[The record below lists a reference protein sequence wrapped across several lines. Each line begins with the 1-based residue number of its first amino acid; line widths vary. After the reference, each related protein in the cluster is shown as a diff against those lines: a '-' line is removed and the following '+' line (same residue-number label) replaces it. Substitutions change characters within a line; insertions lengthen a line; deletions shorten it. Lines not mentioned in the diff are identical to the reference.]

1 MKNIFLF
8 VVQNLRRRK
17 LRSWLTIIG
26 IIVGV
31 LAIVSLMS
39 LSQGLKD
46 SITNEFDKLG
56 AQKITIN
63 SKLNALGA
71 ETNKGLTT
79 DDIREI
85 KKLGDVQDVVG
96 KINSGLLIKY
106 NGESKFL
113 TVTGYD
119 VTQMSEIFKQD
130 NVELLKGRLPAS
142 QKAKEIIVG
151 YGLYN
156 VDTTSGVPSSPLG
169 FESSS
174 FKKKINLGSE
184 VEINNENY
192 KVVGILK
199 DTGNAQ
205 TNRNCYIPIETL
217 RKITG
222 AKETSVDSIYA
233 IVKDGRNVEIVGDKI
248 KDRLEKFRG
257 EVDFDV
263 TTPSKASKD
272 REDMLNIVSIVVI
285 GIASISLLVGGI
297 GIMNSMYTSVLER
310 RKEIGVLKAIG
321 ARKQDILNIFLLESG
336 LIGLIGGILGTIGG
350 FLLTYGVNFI
360 GNQLGTPLAIAFNF
374 NIVLIA
380 LGFSF
385 CLGLL
390 SGFLPAYRAS
400 KQEAVDAL
408 HEE

>member
-1 MKNIFLF
+1 MKQLPLF
-8 VVQNLRRRK
+8 VIQNLRRRK

-46 SITNEFDKLG
+46 SITSEFDKLG

-79 DDIREI
+79 NDIREI
-85 KKLGDVQDVVG
+85 KKISDIEEVIG

-119 VTQMSEIFKQD
+119 ITQMEEIFKQD

-142 QKAKEIIVG
+142 QKAKEIIIG
-151 YGLYN
+151 YDFYVIDNKSNNTPNPMGL
-156 VDTTSGVPSSPLG
+156 
-169 FESSS
+169 ESSG
-174 FKKKINLGSE
+174 FKKKIDVGSE
-184 VEINNENY
+184 IEINNEKY

-199 DTGNAQ
+199 DTGNSQ
-205 TNRNCYIPIETL
+205 TNRNCYMPIDTL

-222 AKETSVDSIYA
+222 ASETSVDSIFA
-233 IVKDGRNVEIVGDKI
+233 IVKDGKDVDIAGTKI
-248 KDRLEKFRG
+248 EERLERFRG
-257 EVDFDV
+257 ETDFDI

-272 REDMLNIVSIVVI
+272 REDMLNIVSIVVV

-321 ARKQDILNIFLLESG
+321 ARRKDILSIFLLEAG
-336 LIGLIGGILGTIGG
+336 LIGFIGGVLGTIGG
-350 FLLTYGVNFI
+350 FLLAFGVNFI
-360 GNQLGTPLAIAFNF
+360 GTQLGTPLAIAFNL

-385 CLGLL
+385 ILGLI
-390 SGFLPAYRAS
+390 SGFLPAYNAS
-400 KQEAVDAL
+400 RQEAVDAL

>member
-1 MKNIFLF
+1 MKQLPLF
-8 VVQNLRRRK
+8 VINNLRRRK

-46 SITNEFDKLG
+46 SITSEFDKLG

-79 DDIREI
+79 NDIREI
-85 KKLGDVQDVVG
+85 KKISDIEEVIG

-119 VTQMSEIFKQD
+119 ITQMEEIFKQD

-142 QKAKEIIVG
+142 QKAKEIIMG
-151 YGLYN
+151 YDFY
-156 VDTTSGVPSSPLG
+156 VIDTTSNNTPNPMGL
-169 FESSS
+169 ESSG
-174 FKKKINLGSE
+174 FKKEIDIGSE
-184 VEINNENY
+184 VEINNEKY
-192 KVVGILK
+192 KVIGILK
-199 DTGNAQ
+199 DTGNSQ
-205 TNRNCYIPIETL
+205 TNRNCYMPIETL

-222 AKETSVDSIYA
+222 ASETSVDSIFA
-233 IVKDGRNVEIVGDKI
+233 IVKDGKDVDIAGTKI
-248 KDRLEKFRG
+248 EERLERFRG
-257 EVDFDV
+257 ETDFDI

-272 REDMLNIVSIVVI
+272 REDMLNIVSIVVV

-321 ARKQDILNIFLLESG
+321 AKRQDILNIFLLEAG
-336 LIGLIGGILGTIGG
+336 LIGLIGGVLGTIGG
-350 FLLTYGVNFI
+350 FLLAFGVNFI
-360 GNQLGTPLAIAFNF
+360 GSQLGTNLAIAFNL

-385 CLGLL
+385 ILGLL

>member
-8 VVQNLRRRK
+8 VIQNLRRRK
-17 LRSWLTIIG
+17 LRSWLTVIG

-56 AQKITIN
+56 AQKITIT

-85 KKLGDVQDVVG
+85 KKLGDIQDVIG

-119 VTQMSEIFKQD
+119 TTQMIEIFKQD

-142 QKAKEIIVG
+142 QKAREIIVG
-151 YGLYN
+151 YGFYS
-156 VDTTSGVPSSPLG
+156 VDKTSGVSSSPLG

-174 FKKKINLGSE
+174 FKKKIDVGSE

-192 KVVGILK
+192 RVVGILK

-205 TNRNCYIPIETL
+205 TNRNCYMPIETL

-222 AKETSVDSIYA
+222 ASETSVDSIFA
-233 IVKDGRNVEIVGDKI
+233 IVKDGRDVEIVGDKI

-257 EVDFDV
+257 ELDFDIS
-263 TTPSKASKD
+263 TPAKASKD

-321 ARKQDILNIFLLESG
+321 ARRQDILNIFLLESG
-336 LIGLIGGILGTIGG
+336 LIGLIGGLLGTIVG
-350 FLLTYGVNFI
+350 FLLAYGVNFV

-385 CLGLL
+385 FLGLL

-400 KQEAVDAL
+400 RQEAVEAL

>member
-1 MKNIFLF
+1 MKQLPLF
-8 VVQNLRRRK
+8 VINNLRRRK

-46 SITNEFDKLG
+46 SITSEFDKLG
-56 AQKITIN
+56 AQKITID

-85 KKLGDVQDVVG
+85 KKISDIQDVVG
-96 KINSGLLIKY
+96 KINSGLIIKY

-119 VTQMSEIFKQD
+119 ITQMTEIFKQD
-130 NVELLKGRLPAS
+130 NVELLKGRLPES
-142 QKAKEIIVG
+142 QKAKEIIMG
-151 YGLYN
+151 YDFY
-156 VDTTSGVPSSPLG
+156 VIDVTSNNTPNPMG
-169 FESSS
+169 FESSA
-174 FKKKINLGSE
+174 FKKKIDIGSE
-184 VEINNENY
+184 VEIDNEKY

-199 DTGNAQ
+199 DTGNTQ
-205 TNRNCYIPIETL
+205 TNRNCYMPIETL

-222 AKETSVDSIYA
+222 ASETSVDSIYA
-233 IVKDGRNVEIVGDKI
+233 IAKDGKDVEVVGEKI
-248 KDRLEKFRG
+248 KDKLIKFRG
-257 EVDFDV
+257 EEDFDI
-263 TTPSKASKD
+263 TTPAKASKD
-272 REDMLNIVSIVVI
+272 REDMLNIVSIVVV

-321 ARKQDILNIFLLESG
+321 AKRQDILSIFLLEAG
-336 LIGLIGGILGTIGG
+336 LIGLIGGVLGTIGG
-350 FLLTYGVNFI
+350 FLLAFGVNFI
-360 GNQLGTPLAIAFNF
+360 GNQLGTNLAIAFNL
-374 NIVLIA
+374 NIVFIA

-385 CLGLL
+385 ILGLL
-390 SGFLPAYRAS
+390 SGFLPAYNAS
-400 KQEAVDAL
+400 RQEAVDAL

>member
-1 MKNIFLF
+1 MKQLPLF
-8 VVQNLRRRK
+8 VINNLRRRK

-46 SITNEFDKLG
+46 SISSEFDKLG

-71 ETNKGLTT
+71 ETNKGLTIN
-79 DDIREI
+79 DIREI
-85 KKLGDVQDVVG
+85 KKISDIEEVIG

-119 VTQMSEIFKQD
+119 ITQMEEIFKQD

-142 QKAKEIIVG
+142 QKAKEIIMG
-151 YGLYN
+151 YDFY
-156 VDTTSGVPSSPLG
+156 VIDTTSNNTPNPMGL
-169 FESSS
+169 ESSG
-174 FKKKINLGSE
+174 FKKEIDIGSE
-184 VEINNENY
+184 VEINNEKY
-192 KVVGILK
+192 KVIGILK
-199 DTGNAQ
+199 DTGNSQ
-205 TNRNCYIPIETL
+205 TNRNCYMPIETL

-222 AKETSVDSIYA
+222 ASETSVDSIFA
-233 IVKDGRNVEIVGDKI
+233 IVKDGKDVDIAGTKI
-248 KDRLEKFRG
+248 EERLERFRG
-257 EVDFDV
+257 ETDFDI

-272 REDMLNIVSIVVI
+272 REDMLNIVSIVVV

-321 ARKQDILNIFLLESG
+321 AKRQDILNIFLLEAG
-336 LIGLIGGILGTIGG
+336 LIGLIGGVLGTIGG
-350 FLLTYGVNFI
+350 FLLAFGVNFI
-360 GNQLGTPLAIAFNF
+360 GSQLGTNLAIAFNL

-385 CLGLL
+385 ILGLL